1 MIIEAYAANGPQETV
16 RTSVSFIDLLA
27 SSSPIVMGV
36 LLLLVAFSF
45 FSWAVIYSKWKMV
58 KKCRD
63 SSEQFLEIFW
73 GGKSMDFI
81 YSESKKYPA
90 APVSRLFQAG
100 YKELQKIIEKERQ
113 KTDKGDGAVTPHAS
127 SIENVERALTM
138 SHRLESLK
146 LEASMTFLATAAST
160 APFIGLFGTVWGIMN
175 AFQNIGVQGGASLAT
190 VAPGI
195 AEALIA
201 TAVGLGCAIPATMG
215 YNFFNHKIRALRA
228 DMDVFGSDFL
238 NIIKRNFLAN

>member
-1 MIIEAYAANGPQETV
+1 MIIDAFAANGPTETV
-16 RTSVSFIDLLA
+16 TTSLSFVDLLF

-45 FSWAVIYSKWKMV
+45 FSWAIIYSKWKMV
-58 KKCRD
+58 NR
-63 SSEQFLEIFW
+63 SRAATEQFLEVFW

-81 YSESKKYPA
+81 YSESKKFPHS
-90 APVSRLFQAG
+90 PISRLFQAG
-100 YKELQKIIEKERQ
+100 YKELQKIVDKERQ
-113 KTDKGDGAVTPHAS
+113 KHEKKETPLAPAS
-127 SIENVERALTM
+127 AIENVERALTM
-138 SHRLESLK
+138 SHRIESLK
-146 LEASMTFLATAAST
+146 LDNSMTFLATAAST

-175 AFQNIGVQGGASLAT
+175 SFQNIGAQGGASLAT

-201 TAVGLGCAIPATMG
+201 TAVGLACAIPATMG
-215 YNFFNHKIRALRA
+215 YNYFNHKIRSIRA

-238 NIIKRNFLAN
+238 NIVKRNFLAN